1 MSLSNLT
8 VNRYHCW
15 GGEGRGGRHNG
26 IFMSLLLLVTVTII
40 LDLYDLN
47 STNQGY

>member
-8 VNRYHCW
+8 VNGYR
-15 GGEGRGGRHNG
+15 GGGGGGGGGRHNG